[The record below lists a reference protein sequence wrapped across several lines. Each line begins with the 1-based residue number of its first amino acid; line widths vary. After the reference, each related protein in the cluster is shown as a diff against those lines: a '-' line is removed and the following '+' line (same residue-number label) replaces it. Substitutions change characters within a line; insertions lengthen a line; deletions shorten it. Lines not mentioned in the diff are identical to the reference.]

1 VTEFIEGISLWAYSK
16 NYPKRMVDEKTSKF
30 IFTQLID
37 GISYLHAMNIIHRDI
52 KMENIIIDKSKNI
65 KIIDFGFGTVASKTK
80 LLNFYCGTPT
90 YMPPEIVQKREYI
103 GHPADIWSCGILL
116 YTLLCGFFPFK
127 GKN

>member
-1 VTEFIEGISLWAYSK
+1 MTEFIEGISLWAYAK